1 MLIIEDLDNYLPRVQ
16 HLLLNFGG
24 VGAPRHQEQLL
35 FLARLR
41 RALALV
47 RVFKIEEAISGAQN
61 KSHLSYFLDEFRNL
75 REFYGS
81 SKKIWNSL
89 GDKFAEKL
97 ANCASDSR
105 QEGALRI
112 YR

>member
-61 KSHLSYFLDEFRNL
+61 KSHLSYFLDEFRNM

-81 SKKIWNSL
+81 SKKFGTN
-89 GDKFAEKL
+89 
-97 ANCASDSR
+97 
-105 QEGALRI
+105 
-112 YR
+112 